1 MKLIK
6 KISVAVTS
14 MVATLV
20 LCGTVSAMSASDAP
34 LGIKQTADTAN
45 SVTLDWSDTESITQ
59 YAVWVSSS
67 KDAWTEDT
75 FVKGGYVN
83 GSNCIVDGLVAG
95 RSYYVKI
102 ANTVVGDDNQRY
114 MGAWSE
120 PMEVV
125 TKPEDLTFAG
135 NSTLKQTGAKK
146 NQITVSWPAVA
157 GANGYEVRI
166 AKDNS
171 ETNLKKLADVKTTSV
186 IISTNTSTYVEVGFF
201 RKASTGY
208 VAKCARSQIAYKYSC
223 KPTPGKV
230 KKVKLI
236 GDSGNGLSVKYSK
249 VKNCDGYEIQY
260 CKYNG
265 KSKKHGFSTS
275 TKCSIPKLNKHT
287 FYKVR
292 VRACVVLSGKKYA
305 SGKWSKYI
313 VCCMDQTTH
322 GATAENS
329 AIHANKPRL
338 KWKKTKGATSYTV
351 YMSTKKSG
359 KYKKVATVKK
369 NSIVLSQFNG
379 SGFAFYKNYYWY
391 VVANR
396 KVGKKTYK
404 SVSKG
409 RRSFDFIKK
418 YY

>member
-34 LGIKQTADTAN
+34 LGIKQTADTSN

-146 NQITVSWPAVA
+146 NQITVSWPAVS

-171 ETNLKKLADVKTTSV
+171 ETNLKKLADVRTTSV
-186 IISTNTSTYVEVGFF
+186 NISTNTSTYVEVGFF

-208 VAKCARSQIAYKYSC
+208 VAKCARSQVAFKYSC

-230 KKVKLI
+230 KKVKI
-236 GDSGNGLSVKYSK
+236 KGDSDDGLTIKFK
-249 VKNCDGYEIQY
+249 GVKNCDGYEVQY

-265 KSKKHGFSTS
+265 KSKKSGFT
-275 TKCSIPKLNKHT
+275 TKTTCAIPKLKKHT
-287 FYKVR
+287 FYKIR
-292 VRACVVLSGKKYA
+292 VRACVVLAGNKRA
-305 SGKWSKYI
+305 SGKWTKY
-313 VCCMDQTTH
+313 VVGCMDQTAH
-322 GATAENS
+322 GADAENS
-329 AIHANKPRL
+329 TAFANKPRL
-338 KWKKTKGATSYTV
+338 KWKKVKGATSYTV
-351 YMSTKKSG
+351 YMSTKEGG

-369 NSIVLSQFNG
+369 TNVVLSSFNG

-404 SVSKG
+404 SVGKE
-409 RRSFDFIKK
+409 RRRFRFYKR
-418 YY
+418 Y